1 MPDLWAPG
9 FDRYARMDLAGH
21 GEDPSL
27 VGMLLVP
34 ALARNR
40 DSLDIR
46 QLAVGAHYQLAA
58 AILSRIGLL
67 AKGLARGSISRI
79 GAQRELDQ
87 PEPRPRTILQLR
99 NLDVLQTQVFDLEQI
114 ASNRGPALGLQLFPL
129 RLLVLAGVQARDVGR
144 SGDAALDVGGVP
156 EVADPH
162 QPGEAIRHLAFRQ
175 AVRMRV
181 EPV

>member
-9 FDRYARMDLAGH
+9 FDGDARMDLAGH

-34 ALARNR
+34 ALARNG

-67 AKGLARGSISRI
+67 AKGLARGSIGRI
-79 GAQRELDQ
+79 GPQRELDQ
-87 PEPRPRTILQLR
+87 PEPRLARTILQLR
-99 NLDVLQTQVFDLEQI
+99 NLDVLETQVFDLEQI
-114 ASNRGPALGLQLFPL
+114 ASNGGPALGLQLLAL
-129 RLLVLAGVQARDVGR
+129 RLLVPAGVQSRDVGG
-144 SGDAALDVGGVP
+144 SGDATLVVNGGPGVS
-156 EVADPH
+156 DRH
-162 QPGEAIRHLAFRQ
+162 QPGT
-175 AVRMRV
+175 AVL
-181 EPV
+181 ELG